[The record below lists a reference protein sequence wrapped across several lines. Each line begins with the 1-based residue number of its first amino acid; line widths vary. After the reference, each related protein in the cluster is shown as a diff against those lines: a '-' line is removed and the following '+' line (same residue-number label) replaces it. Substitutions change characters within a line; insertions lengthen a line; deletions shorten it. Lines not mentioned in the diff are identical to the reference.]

1 MCIASLGF
9 NGLLIRGKGISHDGT
24 GNGQRTRNDPLLPI
38 RISCRSYSRQSVRT
52 GLLPANALS
61 AYWYRQVLAYLT
73 FAKFPV
79 PRRIMLHSSM
89 SKTVHA
95 PLSQRMRLPVSC
107 GQVGDLIARS
117 RNGFEFRSVKKDLG
131 SVGRLLFLG
140 RLHFLAALP
149 VPCTSFFPMGLLSHS
164 GTKHE
169 NGLTQKQCKGVKE
182 TFHPCAKKRI

>member
-1 MCIASLGF
+1 M
-9 NGLLIRGKGISHDGT
+9 IRCCRLT
-24 GNGQRTRNDPLLPI
+24 VN
-38 RISCRSYSRQSVRT
+38 CRSYSRQSVRT

-61 AYWYRQVLAYLT
+61 AYWYRQGFRLYLT

-117 RNGFEFRSVKKDLG
+117 RFGFEVRSVQKDLG
-131 SVGRLLFLG
+131 SVGRLPDGDLTLTDLSIHVDPTIQAVSTGFGQLIGNGAFFFECISCCLFSCI
-140 RLHFLAALP
+140 F
-149 VPCTSFFPMGLLSHS
+149 
-164 GTKHE
+164 
-169 NGLTQKQCKGVKE
+169 
-182 TFHPCAKKRI
+182 